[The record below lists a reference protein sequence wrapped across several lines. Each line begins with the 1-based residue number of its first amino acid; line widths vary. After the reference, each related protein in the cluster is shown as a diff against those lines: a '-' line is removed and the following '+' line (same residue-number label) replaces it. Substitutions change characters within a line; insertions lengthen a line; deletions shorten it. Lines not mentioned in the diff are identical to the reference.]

1 MVALDVDLDAWFAR
15 NQTVAA
21 GANAASQGAMRYQG
35 SVDGF
40 LVYMDTYLLVAN
52 DWVLTIM
59 LCLYL
64 LAARSGRR
72 PRR

>member
-1 MVALDVDLDAWFAR
+1 MV
-15 NQTVAA
+15 T
-21 GANAASQGAMRYQG
+21 GANVTSQGAMRYQG

-52 DWVLTIM
+52 DWVLTVM

-64 LAARSGRR
+64 LAARSGRTHI
-72 PRR
+72 